1 MAKSKEASLDFFNS
15 IKTGNKYADG
25 EVDLSTNK
33 WFDTGSYA
41 FNAILS
47 GDMNKGMPNNRVTML
62 AGGESV
68 GKSFLAGYAL
78 ARPAAQEGYFTY
90 YIDAEGS
97 VGDENIMKYGL
108 KRGQFKVI
116 PEDIVEN
123 VKSTMNS
130 IINQIEAKQGNGV
143 DNTLKCA
150 FILDSQGQLDTNKS
164 RSDLNDGKEKA
175 DLTFQ
180 KELKKMYKTVVTR
193 MAVLKIPFVVIAHI
207 YKDNITPFIKKT
219 VVAGGQGGLY
229 GASNI
234 VLLTKKQYK
243 EGSIRKGTLLNAK
256 IVKSRTCID
265 GIEAPIYLNF
275 EKGLNRWYGLHTFAE
290 NAGLIALHRGT
301 KTEEKQGIIIPD
313 RLKESSEA
321 GKSLKKPKDIWVI
334 KDPKKEPK
342 DWIVCKDT
350 ELHKKSTIG
359 TIFDEIN
366 EWVGNNFKLTDPV
379 DFDYDDWEE
388 DIDEASEAS
397 NETNETIETKTEPDN
412 EPDVEPDVEP
422 DAETKPEETTTINK
436 KGFKKNK

>member
-1 MAKSKEASLDFFNS
+1 MAKSKETSLDFFSS

-25 EVDLSTNK
+25 EVDLSTSQ

-68 GKSFLAGYAL
+68 GKSFLAGYGL

-108 KRGQFKVI
+108 KRGQFKII

-130 IINQIEAKQGNGV
+130 IINQIEAKQGTGIENE
-143 DNTLKCA
+143 LKCA

-164 RSDLNDGKEKA
+164 RSDLNEGKEKA

-193 MAVLKIPFVVIAHI
+193 MAVLKIPLVVIAHI

-219 VVAGGQGGLY
+219 VVSGGQGGLY
-229 GASNI
+229 GSSNI
-234 VLLTKKQYK
+234 VLLTKRQYK

-256 IVKSRTCID
+256 LVKSRTCID

-290 NAGLIALHRGT
+290 NAGLLVLHRGT

-313 RLKESSEA
+313 RLKESSDG
-321 GKSLKKPKDIWVI
+321 GKTFKKPKDIWVI

-388 DIDEASEAS
+388 DIAEVNEESEEKSTELADE
-397 NETNETIETKTEPDN
+397 
-412 EPDVEPDVEP
+412 
-422 DAETKPEETTTINK
+422 KPEQAAEEKNEKSEEAVDVKSDEKVTVK
-436 KGFKKNK
+436 KSFKKTK

>member
-1 MAKSKEASLDFFNS
+1 MAKKQDDSLDFFNN
-15 IKTGNKYADG
+15 IKTGNKYAD
-25 EVDLSTNK
+25 EQVDLSTDH

-47 GDMNKGMPNNRVTML
+47 GDMKKGMPNNRVTML
-62 AGGESV
+62 AGAQSV
-68 GKSFLAGYAL
+68 GKSFLAGYGL
-78 ARPAAQEGYFTY
+78 ARPAAKEGYFTY

-97 VGDENIMKYGL
+97 VGDENLMKYGL
-108 KRGQFKVI
+108 KRGQFKII

-123 VKSTMNS
+123 VKATMNT
-130 IINQIEAKQGNGV
+130 ILNQIEAKQGSGTEN
-143 DNTLKCA
+143 NLKCA

-164 RSDLNDGKEKA
+164 RADLDSGKEKA

-193 MAVLKIPFVVIAHI
+193 MAVLKIPFIVIGHI

-219 VVAGGQGGLY
+219 VVSGGQGGLY
-229 GASNI
+229 GSSNI
-234 VLLTKKQYK
+234 ILLTKRQYR
-243 EGSIRKGTLLNAK
+243 EGSIVKGTLLNAK
-256 IVKSRTCID
+256 VMKSRTCVD

-290 NAGLIALHRGT
+290 KAGLLVQHKGT
-301 KTEEKQGIIIPD
+301 KGEEKQGIIIPD
-313 RLKESSEA
+313 RLKESED

-350 ELHKKSTIG
+350 ELHKESTIG

-366 EWVGNNFKLTDPV
+366 KWVGENFRLKDPV

-388 DIDEASEAS
+388 DINEVPEDGEEKSETSKPTSVDKA
-397 NETNETIETKTEPDN
+397 D
-412 EPDVEPDVEP
+412 D
-422 DAETKPEETTTINK
+422 DAEDNAD
-436 KGFKKNK
+436 